1 MRNRT
6 IVSFGIVLLITLTLA
21 VFAQEPARGGGGG
34 QGRGAGAGGGGG
46 RGGAPP
52 TNLQVLPK
60 DWTRQQVVQV
70 MQQFTM
76 GLGVQC
82 NYCHAEMAG
91 AQPGANGQVPL
102 DAASD
107 EKQQKK
113 TARVMMKMVND
124 VNNTLGSQIGK
135 PAADVVKVQ
144 CITCHRGSAIPKTQ
158 CAVRLTDKQL
168 GSCCP
173 NAEVRNFPLL
183 SEEGWPRHQL
193 NIAKPLLWSGRG
205 SDQIPTDLVGGSSPA
220 RLRG

>member
-1 MRNRT
+1 MTNRKFVW
-6 IVSFGIVLLITLTLA
+6 IGIVMLCIA
-21 VFAQEPARGGGGG
+21 VSLPLMAQAPERGGGGQ
-34 QGRGAGAGGGGG
+34 QGRGGGGAGGG

-52 TNLQVLPK
+52 ANLQVLPK

-107 EKQQKK
+107 DKQTKK

-124 VNNTLGSQIGK
+124 INTNLGGSLGK

-144 CITCHRGSAIPKTQ
+144 CITCHRGAAIPKTQ
-158 CAVRLTDKQL
+158 
-168 GSCCP
+168 
-173 NAEVRNFPLL
+173 
-183 SEEGWPRHQL
+183 
-193 NIAKPLLWSGRG
+193 
-205 SDQIPTDLVGGSSPA
+205 
-220 RLRG
+220 

>member
-1 MRNRT
+1 MRNRGT
-6 IVSFGIVLLITLTLA
+6 DFFRTGLLRVILA
-21 VFAQEPARGGGGG
+21 AALILPLSLSAQEPARGGG
-34 QGRGAGAGGGGG
+34 Q

-76 GLGVQC
+76 GLGVGC
-82 NYCHAEMAG
+82 NYCHAEMEG

-107 EKQQKK
+107 AKQTKK
-113 TARVMMKMVND
+113 TARVMMKMVAD
-124 VNNTLGSQIGK
+124 INNTIGSQVGK

-158 CAVRLTDKQL
+158 
-168 GSCCP
+168 
-173 NAEVRNFPLL
+173 
-183 SEEGWPRHQL
+183 
-193 NIAKPLLWSGRG
+193 
-205 SDQIPTDLVGGSSPA
+205 
-220 RLRG
+220 

>member
-6 IVSFGIVLLITLTLA
+6 IVSFGIVMLLTLTLA

-34 QGRGAGAGGGGG
+34 GQGRGGNGGGGGGG

-135 PAADVVKVQ
+135 PASDVVKVQ

-158 CAVRLTDKQL
+158 
-168 GSCCP
+168 
-173 NAEVRNFPLL
+173 
-183 SEEGWPRHQL
+183 
-193 NIAKPLLWSGRG
+193 
-205 SDQIPTDLVGGSSPA
+205 
-220 RLRG
+220 

>member
-6 IVSFGIVLLITLTLA
+6 IVSFGIVMVLTLTMAL
-21 VFAQEPARGGGGG
+21 FAQEPARGGGGG
-34 QGRGAGAGGGGG
+34 QGG

-124 VNNTLGSQIGK
+124 VNTTLGSQIGK
-135 PAADVVKVQ
+135 PASDVVKVQ

-158 CAVRLTDKQL
+158 
-168 GSCCP
+168 
-173 NAEVRNFPLL
+173 
-183 SEEGWPRHQL
+183 
-193 NIAKPLLWSGRG
+193 
-205 SDQIPTDLVGGSSPA
+205 
-220 RLRG
+220 